1 MPGGEGPLRAAF
13 MGSWLMS
20 QIHSHGCTTRG
31 FANYCEVFWECFRLF
46 KPWPAGGRRPGR
58 GKSRAD
64 CLAQPATKTRV
75 CLTLH
80 SIFVRPVPGK
90 GSPGRFKEAAARYL
104 ESKPLA
110 YHSVTLTPSS
120 LAAFS

>member
-1 MPGGEGPLRAAF
+1 MGVLRA
-13 MGSWLMS
+13 GSRIIAKFL
-20 QIHSHGCTTRG
+20 
-31 FANYCEVFWECFRLF
+31 WECFRLF
-46 KPWPAGGRRPGR
+46 KPWPAAGRRPGR

-75 CLTLH
+75 CLTLQ
-80 SIFVRPVPGK
+80 SIFVGPVPGK